1 MNLRK
6 QKELAARS
14 LGVSKKRIKIN
25 ASTAADKK
33 SVKEMISREG
43 AKELLGEKLITKSAK
58 KGNSRTRANHTLA
71 QKKKGRRSGHGSRKG
86 TQNARFKDKDK
97 WMEKIRALR
106 KLLKEFKDSGRLEVK
121 DYRELYKKAK
131 GNFFRNKRHM
141 LLYIEQNDMLKEV
154 KKK

>member
-141 LLYIEQNDMLKEV
+141 LLYIEQNNLLKEV
-154 KKK
+154 NKK